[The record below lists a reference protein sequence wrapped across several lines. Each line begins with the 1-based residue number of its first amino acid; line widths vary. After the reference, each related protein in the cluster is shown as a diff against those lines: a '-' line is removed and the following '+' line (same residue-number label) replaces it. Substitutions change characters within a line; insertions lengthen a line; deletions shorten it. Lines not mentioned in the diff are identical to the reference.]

1 MKRIA
6 LMGVFVMAILPASV
20 ARATVLWD
28 GDAKKGTGVFGSL
41 QPVNG
46 TIAIV
51 DDPAYGKV
59 FKIVCNDNG
68 NTKARSEVS
77 HMKGIRLSNSGD
89 YYIGWRSKWG
99 PLPTKAGKWQVLSQI
114 HLEGAGA
121 PGGPV
126 PFGLSV
132 PGDGKMHFNAQ
143 DPNGK
148 SRSMWDHALP
158 LDSWHHYVVHM
169 KMGETEASGFCEIW
183 FDGVKQTLTNG
194 QQRIPCAMAHAQS
207 TSYWKWGVY
216 RSGSGG
222 PIGRSVHYLMRP
234 MLGTTYAD
242 VANDRALAAATA
254 DATDDG
260 GAAAANVVDSVEDD
274 DDDAQ
279 AAALMDPSAYAANEE
294 LAGCQLAPR
303 AAAPIAPA
311 WPLLLGL
318 ALVVRRRARWR

>member
-1 MKRIA
+1 MKRLA
-6 LMGVFVMAILPASV
+6 MMGVLVTALLPSAA
-20 ARATVLWD
+20 ARATLLWD
-28 GDAKKGTGVFGSL
+28 GDAKKGTGVFGNV

-46 TIAIV
+46 TITIV
-51 DDPAYGKV
+51 DDPTYGKV

-77 HMKGIRLSNSGD
+77 HMKGIAVSNSGD

-99 PLPTKAGKWQVLSQI
+99 PLPTKSGKWQVLSQI

-143 DPNGK
+143 DQNGK
-148 SRSMWDHALP
+148 STSMWDHALP
-158 LDSWHHYVVHM
+158 LNSWHHYVVHT
-169 KMGETEASGFCEIW
+169 KMGETPATGYCEIW

-216 RSGSGG
+216 RSGVGG
-222 PIGRSVHYLMRP
+222 SIGQSVHYLARP
-234 MLGTTYAD
+234 MLGTSYAD
-242 VANDRALAAATA
+242 VANDLGPREASVGAAEDNTDPPNLVEVNENDDAAQTAALAESAAG
-254 DATDDG
+254 D
-260 GAAAANVVDSVEDD
+260 
-274 DDDAQ
+274 
-279 AAALMDPSAYAANEE
+279 EE
-294 LAGCQLAPR
+294 LAGCQLAPH
-303 AAAPIAPA
+303 AASPTVLAC
-311 WPLLLGL
+311 PLLLGL
-318 ALVVRRRARWR
+318 ALLIRRRAHKR